1 MDPDS
6 LIIRPARFDEAD
18 LLSHVCFR
26 ARSYWEY
33 PRELLAHWE
42 ESGAMSVSP
51 EEIEENPTYLI
62 ADEDEDE
69 VLGFYTLRISDS
81 ECLIEN
87 LWVLPEFVGTDLRAR
102 LFLHACEVAEASGAK
117 RLTVVSDPF
126 SSGFYEEMGA
136 EQIGEKIDRSP
147 VGDRALPV
155 LKLDL

>member
-6 LIIRPARFDEAD
+6 LVIRPARFDEAD
-18 LLSHVCFR
+18 LLSQVCFR

-33 PRELLAHWE
+33 PRELLVHWE

-51 EEIEENPTYLI
+51 EEIDENPTYLI
-62 ADEDEDE
+62 EDEGE
-69 VLGFYTLRISDS
+69 VLGFYTLRISGS

-87 LWVLPEFVGTDLRAR
+87 LCVLPEFVGADLRAR
-102 LFLHACEVAEASGAK
+102 LFLHACEIAEASGANQI
-117 RLTVVSDPF
+117 TIVSDPLAC
-126 SSGFYEEMGA
+126 GFYEEMGA
-136 EQIGEKIDRSP
+136 ERIGEKIDRSP